1 MMGAVKKR
9 GRTSDDATL
18 DAYLREIARFP
29 PLTGEEERALGC
41 RIRRHRDHRAFKRLV
56 EANLRFVVGY
66 AERYRGLGVLFLDLI
81 DEGNLGL
88 MEAARR
94 FDPERNTQFTAY
106 AAWWVRQAFMH
117 ALADQ
122 GRAFA
127 ATGGPAAYA
136 VLEPPTRRARVSP
149 TDAATRREMAQLFD
163 DADFVPEQPVAR
175 LTAPRSDACALAGD
189 DGAELG
195 GGLGPALDPVMV
207 EAPVRSAVV
216 AAVREVLHEL
226 GPREREIVSLR
237 FGLEGD
243 PMTVEQ
249 IGRRLRVPRERI
261 RQIEVRARAKM
272 RRSHKAR
279 ELRSTLN

>member
-1 MMGAVKKR
+1 MKR
-9 GRTSDDATL
+9 RPRGSDDATL
-18 DAYLREIARFP
+18 DAYLREISRFP
-29 PLTGEEERALGC
+29 PLTGDEEHDLGC
-41 RIRRHRDHRAFKRLV
+41 RIRRHRDQRAFKRLV
-56 EANLRFVVGY
+56 EANLRFVVSY
-66 AERYRGLGVLFLDLI
+66 AERYRGMGVLFLDLI

-94 FDPERNTQFTAY
+94 FDPERNGQFTTY
-106 AAWWVRQAFMH
+106 AAWWVRQAIIH

-127 ATGGPAAYA
+127 ATDGASAVPVCPPAKGSS
-136 VLEPPTRRARVSP
+136 VSRA
-149 TDAATRREMAQLFD
+149 DAAARREMAELFD
-163 DADFVPEQPVAR
+163 DTDFLPEPSAMGRVTPKR
-175 LTAPRSDACALAGD
+175 EACAIAGD
-189 DGAELG
+189 DGLAFGDALRAEVD
-195 GGLGPALDPVMV
+195 AVVV

-226 GPREREIVSLR
+226 GPREREVVSLR
-237 FGLEGD
+237 FGLEGE

-249 IGRRLRVPRERI
+249 IGRRLRVPRERV
-261 RQIEVRARAKM
+261 RQIEIRARAKM